1 MFSVLVTFYGAKL
14 IEKISNRIMA
24 RIILTI
30 VITLDLSMLVLLKY
44 FSFWTSKYNLI
55 VPLGI
60 SFYTLSIIGYIVD
73 VSKKR
78 YSPEK
83 NFLIFLLYVSY
94 FPHILQGP
102 IARYN
107 QLGEQFKV
115 YHHFDYVRIARG
127 CQLMIWGYIKKMI
140 IADRAAIFVDTVY
153 SQINTVNG
161 TLLFIA
167 SILYSIQ
174 IYADFSGCVDIAIG
188 VSEVLGIELRD
199 NFKQPYLSNSINDF
213 WKKWHISLSSWFRDY
228 LYIPLGGNRKG
239 IVRRW
244 INVLFVF
251 TISGFWHGVG
261 VNYILWGLIHGLYQ
275 VIGYLLQPFRKRIA
289 RIFILNEDIFGLRVI
304 KILCTFLLVNFAW
317 VFFRVTDLSD
327 VIFIFKSM
335 FTEIAPWVLTDG
347 SLYLYGLSQKS
358 FMLLLIWIGILFVVD
373 ILHEKQISIR
383 SEIDKE
389 PLFIRWS
396 IYLSAVYSVL
406 LFGIYG
412 IGYDA
417 SSFIYMNF

>member
-1 MFSVLVTFYGAKL
+1 MLVTFYGAKL

-94 FPHILQGP
+94 FTHILQGP

-167 SILYSIQ
+167 IYYIQ
-174 IYADFSGCVDIAIG
+174 
-188 VSEVLGIELRD
+188 
-199 NFKQPYLSNSINDF
+199 FKYMLI
-213 WKKWHISLSSWFRDY
+213 FRD
-228 LYIPLGGNRKG
+228 
-239 IVRRW
+239 VW
-244 INVLFVF
+244 I
-251 TISGFWHGVG
+251 
-261 VNYILWGLIHGLYQ
+261 
-275 VIGYLLQPFRKRIA
+275 
-289 RIFILNEDIFGLRVI
+289 
-304 KILCTFLLVNFAW
+304 
-317 VFFRVTDLSD
+317 
-327 VIFIFKSM
+327 
-335 FTEIAPWVLTDG
+335 
-347 SLYLYGLSQKS
+347 
-358 FMLLLIWIGILFVVD
+358 LLLA
-373 ILHEKQISIR
+373 
-383 SEIDKE
+383 
-389 PLFIRWS
+389 
-396 IYLSAVYSVL
+396 YLK
-406 LFGIYG
+406 FWE
-412 IGYDA
+412 
-417 SSFIYMNF
+417 